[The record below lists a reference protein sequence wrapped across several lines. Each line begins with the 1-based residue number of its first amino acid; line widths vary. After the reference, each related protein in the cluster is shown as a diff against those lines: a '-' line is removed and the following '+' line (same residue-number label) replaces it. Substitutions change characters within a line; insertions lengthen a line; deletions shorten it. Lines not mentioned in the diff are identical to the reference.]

1 MIPAIEIKN
10 LYKSFR
16 SGFFLKKQLVLHN
29 LSLQVQQGEAFGFL
43 GPNGAGKT
51 TTIRIINGLSY
62 PDQGEV
68 FIFGKENTNVGV
80 KARIGFLPEE
90 PYFYHYLTGWEFLDF
105 YSQLFGYSRRYR
117 HKRIDFLLELVGL
130 QENADMQLR
139 KYSRG
144 MLQRIGLAQALIND
158 PQLVIL
164 DEPMS
169 SLDPI
174 GRRMVRDII
183 IDLGK
188 RGKTIFFSSHI
199 LSDVEMV
206 CDRVAIIIGGRIIS
220 VGKIGELVKEKV
232 DFHEIV
238 LEGISVDKLIPEFEV
253 ISHETNRTLIKVE
266 GEEGIQRALTF
277 IKAHKG
283 KVISVNPQK
292 KSLEDIFID
301 EIRKGEEK
309 G

>member
-80 KARIGFLPEE
+80 KARVGFLPEE
-90 PYFYHYLTGWEFLDF
+90 PYFYHHLTGWEFLDF

-117 HKRIDFLLELVGL
+117 HKRIAFLLELIGL
-130 QENADMQLR
+130 QEYADMQLR

-188 RGKTIFFSSHI
+188 RGKTVFFSSHI

-238 LEGISVDKLIPEFEV
+238 LDGISTDKLVPEFEV

-277 IKAHKG
+277 IKVHKG

-301 EIRKGEEK
+301 EIRKGGERE
-309 G
+309 

>member
-1 MIPAIEIKN
+1 MIPALEIKN

-16 SGFFLKKQLVLHN
+16 SGFFLRKRLVLRN
-29 LSLQVQQGEAFGFL
+29 LSLQVQQGEVFGFL

-51 TTIRIINGLSY
+51 TTIRIINGLSF

-68 FIFGKENTNVGV
+68 FVFGKEHTNVGV

-90 PYFYHYLTGWEFLDF
+90 PYFYHHLTGWEFLDF

-117 HKRIDFLLELVGL
+117 RKRIGFLLELVGL
-130 QENADMQLR
+130 QEDANLQLR

-183 IDLGK
+183 IELGK
-188 RGKTIFFSSHI
+188 RGKTVFFSSHI
-199 LSDVEMV
+199 LSDVEMI
-206 CDRVAIIIGGRIIS
+206 CHRVAIIIGGRIIS
-220 VGKIGELVKEKV
+220 VGKIGELVKEKI

-238 LEGISVDKLIPEFEV
+238 LAGIAPERLDPEFEV
-253 ISHETNRTLIKVE
+253 ISHEADRSLIMVE

-277 IKAHKG
+277 IKVHKG
-283 KVISVNPQK
+283 RVISVNPQK

-301 EIRKGEEK
+301 EISKGVER

>member
-1 MIPAIEIKN
+1 MIPALDIKN

-16 SGFFLKKQLVLHN
+16 SGFFLRKRLVLRN
-29 LSLQVQQGEAFGFL
+29 LSLQVQQGEVFGFL

-51 TTIRIINGLSY
+51 TTIRIINGLSF

-68 FIFGKENTNVGV
+68 FVFGKEHTNVGI

-90 PYFYHYLTGWEFLDF
+90 PYFYHHLTGWEFLDF

-117 HKRIDFLLELVGL
+117 RKRIDFLLELVGL
-130 QENADMQLR
+130 QEDADLQLR

-183 IDLGK
+183 IELGK
-188 RGKTIFFSSHI
+188 RGKTVFFSSHI
-199 LSDVEMV
+199 LSDVEMI
-206 CDRVAIIIGGRIIS
+206 CHRVAIIIGGRIIS
-220 VGKIGELVKEKV
+220 VGKIGELVKEKI

-238 LEGISVDKLIPEFEV
+238 LAGIAPDRLDPEFEV
-253 ISHETNRTLIKVE
+253 ISHEADRSLIKVE

-277 IKAHKG
+277 IKTNKG
-283 KVISVNPQK
+283 RVISINPQK

-301 EIRKGEEK
+301 EIRKGGER

>member
-51 TTIRIINGLSY
+51 TTIRILNGLSY

-80 KARIGFLPEE
+80 KARVGFLPEE

-105 YSQLFGYSRRYR
+105 YSQIFGYSRRYR
-117 HKRIDFLLELVGL
+117 HKRIAFLMELVGL
-130 QENADMQLR
+130 QEHVDMQLR

-188 RGKTIFFSSHI
+188 RGKTVFFSSHI
-199 LSDVEMV
+199 LSDVEII
-206 CDRVAIIIGGRIIS
+206 CDRVAIIISGRIIS
-220 VGKIGELVKEKV
+220 VGKIGELIKEKV

-238 LEGISVDKLIPEFEV
+238 LEGISAEKLIPDFDV
-253 ISHETNRTLIKVE
+253 ISQETNRSLIKVQ
-266 GEEGIQRALTF
+266 GEEGIQQALTF
-277 IKAHKG
+277 IKANRG

-301 EIRKGEEK
+301 EIGKEEEK

>member
-1 MIPAIEIKN
+1 MIPALEIKN
-10 LYKSFR
+10 LYKGFR
-16 SGFFLKKQLVLHN
+16 SGFFLRKRLVLRN
-29 LSLQVQQGEAFGFL
+29 LSLQVQQGEVFGFL

-51 TTIRIINGLSY
+51 TTIRIISGLSF
-62 PDQGEV
+62 PDQGAV
-68 FIFGKENTNVGV
+68 FILGKEHTNVGV

-117 HKRIDFLLELVGL
+117 HKRIRFLLELVGL
-130 QENADMQLR
+130 QDHADLQLR

-144 MLQRIGLAQALIND
+144 MLQRIGLAQTLIND

-183 IDLGK
+183 INLGK
-188 RGKTIFFSSHI
+188 RGKTVFFSSHI
-199 LSDVEMV
+199 LSDVEMI

-220 VGKIGELVKEKV
+220 VGKIGELVKEKI

-238 LEGISVDKLIPEFEV
+238 LARVPLDKLDPEFEV
-253 ISHETNRTLIKVE
+253 ISHETDRTLIKVE
-266 GEEGIQRALTF
+266 GEEGIRRALTF
-277 IKAHKG
+277 IKIHKG
-283 KVISVNPQK
+283 RVISVNPQK

-301 EIRKGEEK
+301 EIRKGGERE
-309 G
+309 